1 MKTDY
6 KKKVVLI
13 QAFDKTGFLGCS
25 IHFKS
30 KETLFGR
37 YWGAL
42 REIPFLHFELCY
54 YQAIDYAIKKTS

>member
-1 MKTDY
+1 MSATATRLKKWSMHYLNILFFKELLKTDY

-30 KETLFGR
+30 KTLLEDIG
-37 YWGAL
+37 
-42 REIPFLHFELCY
+42 EL
-54 YQAIDYAIKKTS
+54 